1 MVSVI
6 IPFYNAA
13 KFLDRCINSVLLQT
27 YTDFELLLIDDGST
41 DGSAAVCERYADKD
55 RRLRLVRLNH
65 GGVCAA
71 RNSGLLH
78 AQGEFISFIDA
89 DDWVDSDI
97 LQTFVDSIGDAQL
110 CIQDMIMH
118 DADKVWSLGLADGF
132 VSSPA
137 EIARASRLYGSCCN
151 ALFLA
156 SVIKE
161 NSLFFDTS
169 MTRSEDTDFIMRY
182 SLYINKVR
190 ITPHAAYHYLM
201 PDASKAYATSNLLYG
216 SVKLYENMLRLTE
229 HVGTTERKTILDEE
243 MAEDIDWAI
252 EGLFYYPDSD
262 AQTREGLLRKF
273 SDYFYP
279 NLRLSHRASFRHR
292 LFRLL
297 CLSSNPSF
305 IWNLS
310 RGIMAV
316 QKIVSRW
323 QTTLKR
329 NNQTGK

>member
-13 KFLDRCINSVLLQT
+13 KFLYRCINSVLSQT

-41 DGSAAVCERYADKD
+41 DGSAAICERYAEKDK
-55 RRLRLVRLNH
+55 RLRLVRLNH
-65 GGVCAA
+65 GGVCTA

-78 AQGEFISFIDA
+78 AQGEFVSFIDA
-89 DDWVDSDI
+89 DDWVDADF
-97 LQTFVDSIGDAQL
+97 LQTFIDAIGDAQL

-118 DADKVWSLGLADGF
+118 DADKVWSLGLTDGF
-132 VSSPA
+132 GSSPA

-156 SVIKE
+156 SVIKD
-161 NSLFFDTS
+161 NSLLFDTG

-190 ITPHAAYHYLM
+190 TTPHAAYHYLM

-229 HVGTTERKTILDEE
+229 QVGTTERKTILEEE

-262 AQTREGLLRKF
+262 AKTREGLLRKF
-273 SDYFYP
+273 ADYFYP
-279 NLRLSHRASFRHR
+279 NLHLSHRTSLRHR

-297 CLSSNPSF
+297 CLSSKPSF

-316 QKIVSRW
+316 QKIVSRR

>member
-13 KFLDRCINSVLLQT
+13 KLLDRCINSVLSQT

-55 RRLRLVRLNH
+55 KRLRLVRLNH

-89 DDWVDSDI
+89 DDWVDADF

-118 DADKVWSLGLADGF
+118 DTDKVWSLGLADGF
-132 VSSPA
+132 VCSPA

-156 SVIKE
+156 SVIRE

-190 ITPHAAYHYLM
+190 TTPQAAYHYLM
-201 PDASKAYATSNLLYG
+201 PDAGKAYATSNLLYG
-216 SVKLYENMLRLTE
+216 SVKLYENMIRLTE
-229 HVGTTERKTILDEE
+229 RVETTERKTILDEE

-262 AQTREGLLRKF
+262 AQTRGSLLRKF
-273 SDYFYP
+273 ADYFYP

-297 CLSSNPSF
+297 CLSSNPSS

-310 RGIMAV
+310 RTIMAA
-316 QKIVSRW
+316 QKIVSRRHGNPNM
-323 QTTLKR
+323 K
-329 NNQTGK
+329 